1 MSSPRISRI
10 RLSETVNRFSPP
22 NRISPPTISPGG
34 PTSRINESA
43 VIDLP
48 HPDSPT
54 SPRRS
59 PSSSGKRTPSTA
71 RTSPA
76 RVRKCVRR
84 FLTSSRCDILCREY
98 ARKSRETSRERRGR
112 LCRVARR
119 APVARREVEEEAEGD
134 DARQHRPP
142 EEAEV
147 AGGRDEEVGRAVEQP
162 ARREHEDEREVAAQ
176 TPATREVDERQRQQ
190 QPEEAAEEERVP
202 RRPEVGLE
210 QAVDGEVVGL
220 VAERGGA
227 GEQGGEADLGAAQSR
242 RRLEDAP
249 AVAPVDA
256 R

>member
-98 ARKSRETSRERRGR
+98 ARKSRETSRERRG
-112 LCRVARR
+112 
-119 APVARREVEEEAEGD
+119 
-134 DARQHRPP
+134 
-142 EEAEV
+142 
-147 AGGRDEEVGRAVEQP
+147 GRC
-162 ARREHEDEREVAAQ
+162 
-176 TPATREVDERQRQQ
+176 
-190 QPEEAAEEERVP
+190 
-202 RRPEVGLE
+202 
-210 QAVDGEVVGL
+210 
-220 VAERGGA
+220 RGGA
-227 GEQGGEADLGAAQSR
+227 LATGRGGGERPRRCGGGGGAR
-242 RRLEDAP
+242 RRGAP
-249 AVAPVDA
+249 PAA
-256 R
+256 RGPPEKGRKRGGPPPPASIVH